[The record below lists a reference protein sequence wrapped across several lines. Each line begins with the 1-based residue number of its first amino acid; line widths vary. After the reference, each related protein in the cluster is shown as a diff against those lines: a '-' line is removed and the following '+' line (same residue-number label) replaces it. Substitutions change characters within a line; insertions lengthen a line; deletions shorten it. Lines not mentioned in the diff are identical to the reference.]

1 MGEEEEHREVVC
13 ERVNDDVP
21 DLEFEVVTL
30 GDLLVEMVEVPEY
43 VLLGE
48 LDTHL
53 VVLLL

>member
-13 ERVNDDVP
+13 ERVIDDVP

-30 GDLLVEMVEVPEY
+30 GDVLVEMVEVPEY